1 MNGGVPGTVVAIVAI
16 VFASGAAILVPLV
29 KAFASRLENRPHQG
43 PPVPLDVGDRLDR
56 IERGLEA
63 VALEVER
70 ISEGQRFVTKLLA
83 ERETAGRL
91 PPSA

>member
-1 MNGGVPGTVVAIVAI
+1 MGPPYTVVAIVAI
-16 VFASGAAILVPLV
+16 VFVSGAAILTPLV
-29 KAFASRLENRPHQG
+29 KAFASRLEARPRSDPAV
-43 PPVPLDVGDRLDR
+43 PPDVTDRLDR

-63 VALEVER
+63 VAVEVER